1 MTGGGVVADEVTTLN
16 YLVNSLNS
24 CRPTLERYDAYLEG
38 EQPIRFLAPALQ
50 REFGDRITA
59 LILNFPRMIVDGAV
73 PRLRIEG
80 FRYAGDSSGDQALW
94 DVWQAND
101 MDEQSNQAHTDSLG
115 LSRSYV
121 IVGSGD
127 SPDDHPVVTVESP
140 LQVYAQRDPRTR
152 RVIRAVKR
160 WDEGELLQ
168 GPLERHAV
176 LYLPD
181 STRHMVH
188 GKDGWQVTGKVDKHE
203 MGRVPVVPLVNR
215 PRILRPDGISEF
227 HDILGLADAVNKL
240 ATDMMV
246 SAEYHAMPRRWA
258 AGLTEKDFKDEA
270 GNDLSA
276 WSRDAGT
283 LWATVNEKASFGQF
297 SEADLTN
304 FHTTIK
310 VLAQFIISSAKLPQH
325 YSPYSSGDAN
335 PTSADALRV
344 AETQYITWL
353 EGDKQVN
360 LGGGWEDVNRLV
372 LRVMT
377 GKFDPKAQS
386 LETVWRN
393 AAAVTSAQQADAAL
407 KLASPIQGGRAIVP
421 LEQTRIDLGY
431 TPEQRLR
438 MAEMDREA
446 EQDPYLRDLAAKEAA
461 VSTDGAEPAA
471 PVVG

>member
-1 MTGGGVVADEVTTLN
+1 MTGGGVVADSVDTALM
-16 YLVNSLNS
+16 SLLS
-24 CRPTLERYDAYLEG
+24 SLDGCQRRIAWYDAYMEG
-38 EQPIRFLAPALQ
+38 EQPIRFVAPALQ
-50 REFGDRITA
+50 AEFGERITA
-59 LILNFPRMIVDGAV
+59 LVLGFPRMIVDAAV
-73 PRLRIEG
+73 PRLRIDG
-80 FRYAGDSSGDQALW
+80 FRYAGDSSGDKALW

-101 MDEQSNQAHTDSLG
+101 MDEQSNQAHAESLG

-127 SPDDHPVVTVESP
+127 SADDPPVVTVESP
-140 LQVYAQRDPRTR
+140 FQVYAQRDPRTR
-152 RVIRAVKR
+152 RVSRAVKR
-160 WDEGELLQ
+160 WVEGS
-168 GPLERHAV
+168 GPSLEQHAV

-181 STRHMVH
+181 STRHMVQ
-188 GKDGWQVTGKVDKHE
+188 GRDGWRLTGAVDQHD

-227 HDILGLADAVNKL
+227 HDILPLADAVNKL

-258 AGLTEKDFKDEA
+258 AGVKESDFQDEQ
-270 GNDLSA
+270 GNPLNA

-283 LWATVNEKASFGQF
+283 LWATSNEKASFGQF
-297 SEADLTN
+297 NEAELTN
-304 FHTTIK
+304 FHATIK
-310 VLAQFIISSAKLPQH
+310 TLAQFIISSAKLPQH
-325 YSPYSSGDAN
+325 YSPYSAGDAN

-344 AETQYITWL
+344 AETQYVMWL

-360 LGGGWEDVNRLV
+360 LGGAWEDVNRLV

-377 GKFDPKAQS
+377 GRWDEKAWS
-386 LETVWRN
+386 LETIWRN

-407 KLASPIQGGRAIVP
+407 KLATPIQGGKAIVP

-431 TPEQRLR
+431 TPEQRRR

-446 EQDPYLRDLAAKEAA
+446 AVNPY
-461 VSTDGAEPAA
+461 VSAMGGADDGADAEPSGAG
-471 PVVG
+471 V